1 MDASAKKTAFKTQ
14 NESLLKNTA
23 KLEGGST
30 SQLQHFADRFEQ
42 NDKKQKDKILTYPVF
57 RLSAGT
63 LCIAKEF
70 EAQWL
75 LKKY

>member
-1 MDASAKKTAFKTQ
+1 MRQLKKTAFKTQ

-23 KLEGGST
+23 KLEGRST
-30 SQLQHFADRFEQ
+30 SQYQHFADRFEQ
-42 NDKKQKDKILTYPVF
+42 NEKKKDKILTYPVF

-70 EAQWL
+70 ESQWL